1 MSKTVVLLGDSIIDN
16 APYIAAGELDVAGQ
30 LRELLPDWQVD
41 KRALDGSIC
50 ADVIDQQLAD
60 PIPEGA
66 LIVLSTGGND
76 ALGEIDLLL
85 SPAPVTNAEAM
96 IELRRLREKFRDEY
110 VPVMDRLVGYDRPIL
125 VLTIY
130 NPRFE
135 LEDAP
140 EGLQEAAEGALSAF
154 NDVIQQEAL
163 RHGADILDTRI
174 LCADASDFANPIE
187 PSAKGGQKIAKGISA
202 WLSSISPQ

>member
-1 MSKTVVLLGDSIIDN
+1 
-16 APYIAAGELDVAGQ
+16 
-30 LRELLPDWQVD
+30 
-41 KRALDGSIC
+41 
-50 ADVIDQQLAD
+50 
-60 PIPEGA
+60 
-66 LIVLSTGGND
+66 
-76 ALGEIDLLL
+76 
-85 SPAPVTNAEAM
+85 
-96 IELRRLREKFRDEY
+96 
-110 VPVMDRLVGYDRPIL
+110 LVGYDRPIL